1 MVICKLV
8 IEKVYDYVS
17 WDMVLYL
24 LGRMG
29 FGEKWRGWIHACF
42 LLFDSLF

>member
-1 MVICKLV
+1 M
-8 IEKVYDYVS
+8 YDYVS

-29 FGEKWRGWIHACF
+29 FGEKWMEGLDPC
-42 LLFDSLF
+42 LFSTV